1 MDSPC
6 KAQSSSEPD
15 QDVTREAT
23 RELAAPSPA
32 RSKASEVGDKLLHSN
47 KLFFTYLRSIVTS
60 QAAGWTDM
68 FIGFALFAWAGLTPW
83 LSTAIGAM
91 CGGILNC
98 ILNYRFTFRADDC
111 DWRAVMTKYAMVW
124 VGSML
129 LNTFGTQFLYYLMES
144 ISWFETIGFNPDGFY
159 AVARVFT
166 SLIVSWFW
174 NFLLQRYFVYRTLPI
189 DKYIVKAFTAV
200 GNAFNSTKQ

>member
-6 KAQSSSEPD
+6 KAQSTPETDQEPTQGSTRKLSSESS
-15 QDVTREAT
+15 T
-23 RELAAPSPA
+23 

-47 KLFFTYLRSIVTS
+47 NLFFTYLRSIVTS

-129 LNTFGTQFLYYLMES
+129 LNTLGTQFLYHLMSS

-166 SLIVSWFW
+166 S
-174 NFLLQRYFVYRTLPI
+174 
-189 DKYIVKAFTAV
+189 
-200 GNAFNSTKQ
+200 